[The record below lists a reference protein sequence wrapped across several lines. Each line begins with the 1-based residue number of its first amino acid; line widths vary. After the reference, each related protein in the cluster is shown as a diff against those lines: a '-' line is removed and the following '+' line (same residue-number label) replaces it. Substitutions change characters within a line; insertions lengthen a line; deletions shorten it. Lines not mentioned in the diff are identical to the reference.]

1 MKLSLVT
8 RVSLALTLVVAVSGF
23 VVITHT
29 RLQQR
34 ALGYYAELYGEVVPA
49 TRQLRESQQNLSEL
63 RRLVDD
69 DDRDRQ
75 VAALRLNLAFTPPG
89 IVLREEL
96 GRLQGSRNEAVA
108 ATLQDLYAAAAEQTD
123 ALDLQLERL
132 LYQLQRPV
140 SEASELET
148 IRQDVLRAILQLEA
162 AFQQATRALQ
172 ERSNALNQQAQA
184 AQRRLDTLTLLLS
197 SVGAIVALVAF
208 VVVLRAIAPLSRL
221 TQAAS
226 RIGRGD
232 FNIARIRTNNDEIG
246 QLADAFYEMT
256 DALRERDQR
265 LRQQTLKLEEAYQR
279 LIREEE
285 ARLASERLAAIGEL
299 SARITH
305 ELRNPLSSLSLNI
318 ELLEEDPEVQSLSD
332 ENKELLASL
341 RRETQRLE
349 SLSEAYL
356 SMGRPTAR
364 KTEHFASIE
373 LLGDLSEQLTRSY
386 AREGIQLNFEDNG
399 LDPSSTEVMGDEN
412 ALRQIVLNLVHN
424 ARGVLRDAS
433 VPHPAI
439 QLEIR
444 NEGDLVQI
452 IVGDN
457 GPGVSSELAPDIFK
471 PFVSKRQGGT
481 GLGLSIARRLTE
493 ELGGQLYLDESAEA
507 GARFILELPRS

>member
-75 VAALRLNLAFTPPG
+75 IAALRLNLTFTPPG
-89 IVLREEL
+89 IVLSEEL
-96 GRLQGSRNEAVA
+96 GRLQGSRNAAVA
-108 ATLQDLYAAAAEQTD
+108 ETLQELYAAAAEQTE

-132 LYQLQRPV
+132 LYQLQRPA

-172 ERSNALNQQAQA
+172 ARSNALNQEARA

-208 VVVLRAIAPLSRL
+208 FVVLRAIAPLSRL

-232 FNIARIRTNNDEIG
+232 FNITRIDTNNDEIG
-246 QLADAFYEMT
+246 QLAEAFYEMT

-285 ARLASERLAAIGEL
+285 ARLAAERLAAIGEL

-318 ELLEEDPEVQSLSD
+318 ELLEDDPEVQSLSQD
-332 ENKELLASL
+332 NKELLASL

-364 KTEHFASIE
+364 MKQRFASLE

-386 AREGIQLNFEDNG
+386 AREGIELVFDDKG
-399 LDPSSTEVMGDEN
+399 LDPSSTEIIGDEN
-412 ALRQIVLNLVHN
+412 ALRQIILNLVHN
-424 ARGVLRDAS
+424 ARGVLKDAET
-433 VPHPAI
+433 PHPRI
-439 QLEIR
+439 QLALQN
-444 NEGDLVQI
+444 NEDHVRI
-452 IVGDN
+452 IVRDN
-457 GPGVSSELAPDIFK
+457 GPGVAPELAPDIFK

-493 ELGGQLYLDESAEA
+493 ELGGRLFLDEGAEV
-507 GARFILELPRS
+507 GARFIVELPRP